1 MHKIILVMFLAVVS
15 SSAMAEWVE
24 VGVNDDGATVY
35 ANPDTIRRAGKR
47 TKMWS
52 LVDYKT
58 AQVIAGEL
66 YMSRTSL
73 HEYDCKDEQHR
84 ILSASFY
91 SKNMRRG
98 NTVATESNRNSGKWA
113 PNPPDTVAES
123 LWKFSC
129 EK

>member
-1 MHKIILVMFLAVVS
+1 MHKAVLMMLLAVVS
-15 SSAMAEWVE
+15 NSAMAEWVE

-35 ANPDTIRRAGKR
+35 ADPDTFRRAGKR
-47 TKMWS
+47 AKMWI

-113 PNPPDTVAES
+113 PNPPGTVAKS
-123 LWKFSC
+123 LWKTAC
-129 EK
+129 GK